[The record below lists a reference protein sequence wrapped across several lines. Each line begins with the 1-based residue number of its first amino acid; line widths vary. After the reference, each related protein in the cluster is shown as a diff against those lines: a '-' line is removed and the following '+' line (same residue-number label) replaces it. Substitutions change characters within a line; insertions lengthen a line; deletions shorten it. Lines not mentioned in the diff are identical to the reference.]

1 MWGIHLIVM
10 ARVHLARYISEVEG
24 VHEATGLAGVMGNK
38 GGCAVVLNI
47 FGTTRLGFV
56 TCHLAARMS
65 RLRKRAKN
73 FSEIIAGATSQ
84 IQTSDGLDM
93 LHCCDHIFWTGDL
106 NYRINCG
113 RYGTLEE
120 FENVVKKAQSGN
132 VEDLE
137 WLISKDQLLNER
149 KAGRVFAH
157 FHEGEIDFPPTYRM
171 DKGVYEYSN
180 KRNQNPSYCD
190 RILWRTAQPDDVELM
205 EYRGVHELMQVKF
218 LLFLFFLL
226 LLLLLMFTF

>member
-1 MWGIHLIVM
+1 
-10 ARVHLARYISEVEG
+10 
-24 VHEATGLAGVMGNK
+24 
-38 GGCAVVLNI
+38 
-47 FGTTRLGFV
+47 
-56 TCHLAARMS
+56 
-65 RLRKRAKN
+65 
-73 FSEIIAGATSQ
+73 
-84 IQTSDGLDM
+84 M

-157 FHEGEIDFPPTYRM
+157 FHNAHFQPQIYLIVDTRM
-171 DKGVYEYSN
+171 
-180 KRNQNPSYCD
+180 
-190 RILWRTAQPDDVELM
+190 L
-205 EYRGVHELMQVKF
+205 
-218 LLFLFFLL
+218 
-226 LLLLLMFTF
+226 